1 MTVLTDT
8 QVVTASGG
16 LVELGYAQTTAA
28 TTIGT
33 STTSLIPTS
42 GNLTVVCDGSPV
54 LVEVSIPYVTAPT
67 SSNTRIQLVVDG
79 VTNNL
84 GIFSPNTFVPGQ
96 FKYRL
101 TPSAG
106 SHTFS
111 VVGYSDVAGTM
122 GAGAATGGGAY
133 VPAFL
138 RVSKIVT
145 ATQWPAV
152 TTGTIICTSST
163 RPASPFAGQRIYETD
178 TSREHRWNG
187 SAWVCMTDVGMYS
200 NTSASTTSTSYVTTL
215 TGDTTPVS
223 VSVNTGTNAK
233 LDFGWIGNINAVA
246 QGIVSFSVSGAT
258 TVAAA
263 DSNGTYMGANA
274 TNLTSHRSFV
284 FTGLTAGVNTFT
296 LNYKAASAGTLSFI
310 SRWLTARGVN

>member
-8 QVVTASGG
+8 QVITASGG
-16 LVELGYAQTTAA
+16 LVELGYSQTTVA

-33 STTSLIPTS
+33 TTTALIPTS

-67 SSNTRIQLVVDG
+67 SNNTRIQLVVDG

-106 SHTFS
+106 VHTFS
-111 VVGYSDVAGTM
+111 VVGYGDVAGTM

-138 RVSKIVT
+138 RVSKIVQ

-163 RPASPFAGQRIYETD
+163 RPASPFVGQQIYEAD
-178 TSREHRWNG
+178 TNLVYVYSG
-187 SAWVCMTDVGMYS
+187 SAWVKVLQQK
-200 NTSASTTSTSYVTTL
+200 STTTT
-215 TGDTTPVS
+215 GW
-223 VSVNTGTNAK
+223 TNATYTNSWASYGGPFSAARYIK
-233 LDFGWIGNINAVA
+233 DDL
-246 QGIVSFSVSGAT
+246 GIVHLDGLMAG
-258 TVAAA
+258 
-263 DSNGTYMGANA
+263 GTMGASAFTLPAGFRPAYQQIYAAVCNPNA
-274 TNLTSHRSFV
+274 IGRLDILANGQVQPAAGSNV
-284 FTGLTAGVNTFT
+284 FFSLAGVTF
-296 LNYKAASAGTLSFI
+296 LAEA
-310 SRWLTARGVN
+310 

>member
-8 QVVTASGG
+8 QVITASGG

-33 STTSLIPTS
+33 SSTSLIPTS

-54 LVEVSIPYVTAPT
+54 LVEVSIPYVTAPA
-67 SSNTRIQLVVDG
+67 SNNTRIQIVVDG

-84 GIFSPNTFVPGQ
+84 GIFSPNGFVPGQ

-111 VVGYSDVAGTM
+111 VVGYGDVAGTM
-122 GAGAATGGGAY
+122 GAGLANGGGAY

-138 RVSKIVT
+138 RVSKIVQ

-178 TSREHRWNG
+178 TSLSYTYSG
-187 SAWVCMTDVGMYS
+187 SAWVQTENLGAWTTFSPTLTQSGTVTKTDSYCKWTRNGRTIHATTYVTATASGTTANPATLSLPVTAVAPAPTRIGSCHYYD
-200 NTSASTTSTSYVTTL
+200 ASTGVRY
-215 TGDTTPVS
+215 TGMAELRS
-223 VSVNTGTNAK
+223 GGNA
-233 LDFGWIGNINAVA
+233 IG
-246 QGIVSFSVSGAT
+246 
-258 TVAAA
+258 
-263 DSNGTYMGANA
+263 
-274 TNLTSHRSFV
+274 FV
-284 FTGLTAGVNTFT
+284 GDW
-296 LNYKAASAGTLSFI
+296 SAGDAWGAIPNLPVQTSDQI
-310 SRWLTARGVN
+310 GY

>member
-8 QVVTASGG
+8 QIVTASGG

-54 LVEVSIPYVTAPT
+54 LVEVSVPYVTAPA

-84 GIFSPNTFVPGQ
+84 GIFSPNGFVPGQ

-138 RVSKIVT
+138 RVSKIVQ

-163 RPASPFAGQRIYETD
+163 RPASPFAGQQIYETD
-178 TSREHRWNG
+178 TNLVYVYSG
-187 SAWVCMTDVGMYS
+187 SAWVKVLQQKSTTTTGWTNATYTNSWVSYGSPWSAARYMKDDLGVVHLDGLIASGTIG
-200 NTSASTTSTSYVTTL
+200 TSAFTL
-215 TGDTTPVS
+215 PAGFRPAYQQIYTALCNPNAIGRLDIL
-223 VSVNTGTNAK
+223 TNGQVQPAAGSNV
-233 LDFGWIGNINAVA
+233 F
-246 QGIVSFSVSGAT
+246 FS
-258 TVAAA
+258 
-263 DSNGTYMGANA
+263 
-274 TNLTSHRSFV
+274 L
-284 FTGLTAGVNTFT
+284 AGVTF
-296 LNYKAASAGTLSFI
+296 LAEA
-310 SRWLTARGVN
+310 